1 MEKGELVCLQ
11 HTRVNFVI
19 NIDMKKVF
27 NVRGVEKKNDQHF
40 QKDDLR
46 HQYKNVVPLS
56 ELPALSFEF
65 SFYKNI

>member
-27 NVRGVEKKNDQHF
+27 NVRGVEKENDQHF
-40 QKDDLR
+40 QKDETS
-46 HQYKNVVPLS
+46 V
-56 ELPALSFEF
+56 
-65 SFYKNI
+65 